1 MLPIFFSFLLTFGL
15 GNKIDSFGDYITLS
29 EVERQ
34 YHYWFTVLEKISR
47 KHEVENKAWLNI
59 LNSNSFKYYAS
70 QILYYILSDYD
81 TPVRV
86 TIESKSRGIEE
97 EVQKQ
102 KLVRMSPRP
111 INIVRIKDFPDV
123 IISDYA
129 IDISK
134 YYTKNQPH
142 LYQWGEKQYLSDWIR
157 VINYI
162 DKVRDEKYYR
172 LLSDE

>member
-1 MLPIFFSFLLTFGL
+1 
-15 GNKIDSFGDYITLS
+15 
-29 EVERQ
+29 
-34 YHYWFTVLEKISR
+34 
-47 KHEVENKAWLNI
+47 
-59 LNSNSFKYYAS
+59 
-70 QILYYILSDYD
+70 
-81 TPVRV
+81 
-86 TIESKSRGIEE
+86 
-97 EVQKQ
+97 
-102 KLVRMSPRP
+102 MSPRP

-172 LLSDE
+172 LSSDD